1 MPNGATSVPVPVAVA
16 AHGQRGLFR
25 PREHARTLGLFY
37 AIGCTVT
44 LGSIAVGGWPGA
56 DWPRIVAVAVAGLAT
71 AGVLWLTGDR
81 TSRPLLSLLLSIGI
95 LMTTTVQLASGSARA
110 AAAYGVFHVLTVA
123 YVVLSAGAVEIVGQV
138 TLVVITQIFVA
149 RQMGTFGP
157 GDTRGLAA
165 LIFVNVASGVG
176 VGLVLFQHV
185 HGRRKAEHY
194 ASAQSGLDA
203 LTGLANRPALL
214 QQVDRFLRA
223 NVVPPA
229 LLLVDLAGFRD
240 INDTFGVE
248 VGDQLLRAVAE
259 RLTSTI
265 RAEDVL
271 ARIGGDEFA
280 VLLTDGSRTPID
292 ARAAQAA
299 QRLHS
304 ALREPFE
311 LEGIALSIEVR
322 IGIAIGAAGVTAEDL
337 LRQADLATD
346 RARDDVRSTATV
358 TDIPPRRSPDRLELL
373 AEVRRSLRQG
383 PSSGSG
389 TLVPYFQPKIAL
401 ASGCVTG
408 AEALVRWLHPARG
421 LVAPATFLPLLERTS
436 LMRELT
442 DHMLAR
448 SLSACASWHRSG
460 MALSVSV
467 NVSAR
472 DLNDPGLVQ
481 AIAAELARTQLPAS
495 ALTIEITETALM
507 NDLAQASAVVHQ
519 LRALGVGVSV
529 DDFGTG
535 WSSLAHLQRLPV
547 TELKVD
553 RSFVM
558 ASRTDAGAAKIVA
571 ATIGLGQSLGLAAVA
586 EGVEDAETLAW
597 LTELGCDLA
606 QGWHLGRPMP
616 AVDFVDFA
624 GQALGADEAAHRQR
638 KDSDRADSIT
648 SGPATTSGPPAK
660 NH

>member
-1 MPNGATSVPVPVAVA
+1 MPNGTTPVSARAAVA
-16 AHGQRGLFR
+16 TRDQRAVFQ
-25 PREHARTLGLFY
+25 PRDRARTLGLFF
-37 AIGCTVT
+37 AMGSTVT

-56 DWPRIVAVAVAGLAT
+56 DWPRIVAVSVAGLMT
-71 AGVLWLTGDR
+71 GGMLWLIGDR
-81 TSRPLLSLLLSIGI
+81 PSRPLLTLMLSVGV
-95 LMTTTVQLASGSARA
+95 LMITTVQLASGSAQA

-123 YVVLSAGAVEIVGQV
+123 YVVLSAGTVEIVVQLALIVMIQV
-138 TLVVITQIFVA
+138 FVA
-149 RQMGTFGP
+149 RQMGSFGP

-165 LIFVNVASGVG
+165 LIFINVATGIC
-176 VGLVLFQHV
+176 VGLALFLHM
-185 HGRRKAEHY
+185 HRRRQAEHY

-203 LTGLANRPALL
+203 LTGLANRPMMLEQVNHALR
-214 QQVDRFLRA
+214 V
-223 NVVPPA
+223 NVGPQA

-240 INDTFGVE
+240 INDTFGVD
-248 VGDQLLRAVAE
+248 VGDQLLRAIAE

-265 RAEDVL
+265 RADDVL
-271 ARIGGDEFA
+271 ARIGGDQFA
-280 VLLTDGSRTPID
+280 ILLTAGSRMQID
-292 ARAAQAA
+292 VLAGKAA
-299 QRLHS
+299 QRLHA
-304 ALREPFE
+304 ALRKPFE

-322 IGIAIGAAGVTAEDL
+322 IGIAIGAPGATAEDM
-337 LRQADLATD
+337 LRQADLASD

-358 TDIPPRRSPDRLELL
+358 TDVPPRRSPDRLELL
-373 AEVRRSLRQG
+373 ADARRSLREG
-383 PSSGSG
+383 PSSGGG
-389 TLVPYFQPKIAL
+389 TLVPYFQPRIAI
-401 ASGCVTG
+401 ATGCLTG

-421 LVAPATFLPLLERTS
+421 LVAPAAFLPLLERTS

-442 DHMLAR
+442 GHMLAC
-448 SLSACASWHRSG
+448 SLTACADWHSSG
-460 MALSVSV
+460 MALSVSI

-507 NDLAQASAVVHQ
+507 NDLAQASTVVHQ

-535 WSSLAHLQRLPV
+535 WSSLVHLQRLPV

-553 RSFVM
+553 RSFV
-558 ASRTDAGAAKIVA
+558 AAARTDVGAAKIVA

-597 LTELGCDLA
+597 LAGLDCDLA
-606 QGWHLGRPMP
+606 QGWYLGRPMP

-624 GQALGADEAAHRQR
+624 RRALPAHDAAGRTPEEGAHT
-638 KDSDRADSIT
+638 DSVT
-648 SGPATTSGPPAK
+648 PGPAT
-660 NH
+660 